1 MSKGLIQIHV
11 DSFSD
16 ALKLIYP
23 DEDGGALYF
32 ELSMHH
38 IPTPS
43 MSAPQK
49 VQDPFLIL
57 YSEIVYP

>member
-11 DSFSD
+11 DSLSD

-23 DEDGGALYF
+23 DEDGERYILNSLHQA
-32 ELSMHH
+32 

-43 MSAPQK
+43 MMPQK
-49 VQDPFLIL
+49 VQDLFLIL